1 LNPLTGETT
10 EGVSTFEY
18 EVGQRSATVSA
29 DKMNVFYIGV
39 ENPVSVVVAGAS
51 SNEVKVN
58 ATGCNIS
65 GRAGKYTVTADKP
78 GEAKI
83 FVSGG
88 GLARTSFDFRVKR
101 IPDPVARLGNKKDG
115 SMGNGEFKVQK
126 GLIAWLDNFDFDAKC
141 NIQGFTLVR
150 TAKRQDPVE
159 SINNGGSY
167 NAKTKRLVEQA
178 KPGDTYYFDNVKARC
193 PGDRAGRKINSMVF
207 RIK

>member
-1 LNPLTGETT
+1 
-10 EGVSTFEY
+10 
-18 EVGQRSATVSA
+18 
-29 DKMNVFYIGV
+29 
-39 ENPVSVVVAGAS
+39 
-51 SNEVKVN
+51 
-58 ATGCNIS
+58 
-65 GRAGKYTVTADKP
+65 
-78 GEAKI
+78 
-83 FVSGG
+83 
-88 GLARTSFDFRVKR
+88 
-101 IPDPVARLGNKKDG
+101 
-115 SMGNGEFKVQK
+115 
-126 GLIAWLDNFDFDAKC
+126 LIAWLDNFDFDAKC